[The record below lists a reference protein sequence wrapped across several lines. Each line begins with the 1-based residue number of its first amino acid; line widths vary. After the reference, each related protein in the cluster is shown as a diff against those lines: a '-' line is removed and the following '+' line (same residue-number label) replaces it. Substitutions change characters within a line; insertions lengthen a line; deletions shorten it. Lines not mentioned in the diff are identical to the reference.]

1 MLTTTRTAS
10 LTSNMTSS
18 QRQQTSASTVANASS
33 GSGKSNLG
41 RLLIPTSLT
50 SSFINTTS
58 PKDNL
63 RQKVQ
68 AMFEFIPFLKSTG
81 SQSTANT
88 TNYPTEKESLI
99 STSSRASTI
108 AISTRSVVSQTGSF
122 VDEDRNNLANEQ
134 HITSSSSSPVQI
146 ESHVKLPSKA
156 TLSSFSSSAAEIFST
171 PTTRKQ
177 KVLALANATMELA
190 SMQSALQ
197 RMEYEVTTLNTVK
210 SGLDLL
216 HRKMR
221 EQLKQR
227 HMTNAF
233 DIVVMDLHMNDMDGI
248 EAISS
253 IRSYEKSLKPFLPD
267 VQLVVVGLSRS
278 TDENDIR
285 EAMDAGCD
293 IYLEKPFKLMQFQP
307 AIEKLMK
314 KA

>member
-1 MLTTTRTAS
+1 
-10 LTSNMTSS
+10 
-18 QRQQTSASTVANASS
+18 
-33 GSGKSNLG
+33 
-41 RLLIPTSLT
+41 
-50 SSFINTTS
+50 
-58 PKDNL
+58 
-63 RQKVQ
+63 
-68 AMFEFIPFLKSTG
+68 
-81 SQSTANT
+81 
-88 TNYPTEKESLI
+88 
-99 STSSRASTI
+99 
-108 AISTRSVVSQTGSF
+108 
-122 VDEDRNNLANEQ
+122 
-134 HITSSSSSPVQI
+134 
-146 ESHVKLPSKA
+146 
-156 TLSSFSSSAAEIFST
+156 
-171 PTTRKQ
+171 
-177 KVLALANATMELA
+177 
-190 SMQSALQ
+190 MQSALQ

-216 HRKMR
+216 HHKMR

-227 HMTNAF
+227 HVVNAF

-253 IRSYEKSLKPFLPD
+253 IRTYEKSLKPFLPD